1 LLIVLDVVGG
11 DAEAGLAVAEIVAS
25 MKKPVVSLLLGST
38 NSIGLPLAIAAR
50 KSYIVPSA
58 TVLVCP
64 VCMDEDLGLG
74 GNTLQERIN
83 KFIVNHSGIVEQDLH
98 DFLLAD
104 EIGSIIDSETAKNC
118 GLIDQIGGLSD
129 AMQKLRAMCSER
141 ERNKRRRTKKSW
153 D

>member
-1 LLIVLDVVGG
+1 M
-11 DAEAGLAVAEIVAS
+11 S
-25 MKKPVVSLLLGST
+25 
-38 NSIGLPLAIAAR
+38 
-50 KSYIVPSA
+50 
-58 TVLVCP
+58 VCP

-83 KFIVNHSGIVEQDLH
+83 KFIISHSGIVEQDLR

-104 EIGSIIDSETAKNC
+104 EIGSILDSETAKKC